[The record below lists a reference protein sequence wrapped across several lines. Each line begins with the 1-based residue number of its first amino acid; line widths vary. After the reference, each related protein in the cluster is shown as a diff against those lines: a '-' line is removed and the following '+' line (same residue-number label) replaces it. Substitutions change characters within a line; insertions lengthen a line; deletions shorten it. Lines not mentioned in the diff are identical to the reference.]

1 MTDRFQG
8 WDLVDTVPEE
18 LQMEVCNIVQ
28 DAVVKTIARKN
39 KCKKAKWLPEQA
51 LQIVAEKR
59 EAKGKG
65 ERGRYTQ
72 LNAEFQRTA
81 SRDKKSFLNEQYKE
95 TEENNKR
102 RKTRDLFKKK
112 RDCKGTFHARVSKI
126 KDRNGKDLTEAEEI

>member
-1 MTDRFQG
+1 MSED
-8 WDLVDTVPEE
+8 
-18 LQMEVCNIVQ
+18 I
-28 DAVVKTIARKN
+28 
-39 KCKKAKWLPEQA
+39 
-51 LQIVAEKR
+51 LQIAEKRR

-126 KDRNGKDLTEAEEI
+126 KDRNGKDLKEAEEI